1 MAVEKVRKTGKD
13 YRKEYVANKVAYKSL
28 RAHVDSRIR
37 ELVKLYPDAYVNKGS
52 RLKASTV
59 DDHWI
64 ETMSTIF
71 KIDFIENIEQW
82 SEEQQ
87 GVQQLKI

>member
-1 MAVEKVRKTGKD
+1 MTNKRMTGKD

-28 RAHVDSRIR
+28 RAHVDSRLR
-37 ELVKLYPDAYVNKGS
+37 ELVKLYPDATVNKAS
-52 RLKASTV
+52 RLKANSV
-59 DDHWI
+59 DDMWM
-64 ETMSTIF
+64 ETMSTEL
-71 KIDFIENIEQW
+71 KISFIENIEQW